1 MPLRPTIGDAPNQ
14 AHERDILEAQKAE
27 DEYKRQQQIQDRLY
41 KEEEELRMR
50 EQEEEER
57 R

>member
-14 AHERDILEAQKAE
+14 AHERDMLEAQKAE